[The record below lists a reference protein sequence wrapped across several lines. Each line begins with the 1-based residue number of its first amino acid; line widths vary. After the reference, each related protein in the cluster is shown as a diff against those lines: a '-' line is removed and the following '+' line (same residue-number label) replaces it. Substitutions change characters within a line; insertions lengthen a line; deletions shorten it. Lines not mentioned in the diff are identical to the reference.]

1 MGMKLKERVTR
12 LEEKAK
18 AAKAA
23 LKLARNSLSRN
34 GILSVITVIIS
45 ILSVV
50 GTLISLF
57 IKR

>member
-1 MGMKLKERVTR
+1 MGLKERITR
-12 LEEKAK
+12 QEERVK

-45 ILSVV
+45 I
-50 GTLISLF
+50 IAAAIAF
-57 IKR
+57 FKK